1 MRTLYKGIKPSR
13 WISPDHAIA
22 HDSQGSQMTTNAA
35 RTRSVVSR
43 MAHLAKRRRGCFL
56 GLAASLLM
64 PVAFAQQ
71 FIDYPQH
78 QGKQQPLELKWVP
91 AWATLDMELRER
103 TEAQT
108 ALNYVPGNLQV
119 YDLTR
124 VRGGLTVRPFAWVS
138 AYIQFSDNHVPGLP
152 SKYVA
157 ANMRDQFDARQA
169 YLLLHRGQAKLF
181 VGRQEL
187 KYGGQRLLGIS
198 DWTNNSRTFDGFLGR
213 YGETN
218 RLDLFSSSVVVMH
231 PTSLDTH
238 GAGLTFHGA
247 VGTIRTWVP
256 HTTIQPFV
264 FVKALPR
271 VFSQQGIW
279 GTETEV
285 TPGAQV
291 VGSLMGGF
299 DYDGLAALQRGSFSN
314 NSISAAAAYIKAGY
328 SAQHLPWRPRLR
340 GEYDY
345 ASGNPHTD
353 PQRHGTFDQQYPS
366 NHNAFG
372 LTDQFGYQNIK
383 EDRINLDLNPVRR
396 LTLLIQQGW
405 LQVASVHDNVYTGS
419 AGTLIKAPASG
430 FRSADIGREFDASGK
445 YLCTESL
452 VLAAG
457 VGHFSP
463 GTLMVQNARGAPNTI
478 AYLGLTYRWVSI
490 PRKRATP

>member
-1 MRTLYKGIKPSR
+1 M
-13 WISPDHAIA
+13 AINTPGT
-22 HDSQGSQMTTNAA
+22 Q
-35 RTRSVVSR
+35 SVVSR
-43 MAHLAKRRRGCFL
+43 VDHRAKGRRVRLL
-56 GLAASLLM
+56 GVAASLLLV
-64 PVAFAQQ
+64 PWAHSQVYVE
-71 FIDYPQH
+71 YPQH
-78 QGKQQPLELKWVP
+78 QGKAQPLALKWVP
-91 AWATLDMELRER
+91 GWATLDMDLRER
-103 TEAQT
+103 NEVQT
-108 ALNYVPGNLQV
+108 AFGYLSGDSQV

-124 VRGGLTVRPFAWVS
+124 IRGGLAVRPFSWAS
-138 AYIQFSDNHVPGLP
+138 GYIQFSDNHVPGLP

-169 YLLLHRGQAKLF
+169 YLLFHREQATLI

-187 KYGGQRLLGIS
+187 KYGGERLVGIS
-198 DWTNNSRTFDGFLGR
+198 DWTNNSRTFDGLLGR
-213 YGETN
+213 YGGKN
-218 RLDLFSSSVVVMH
+218 RLDLFSSSVVVVH

-247 VGTIRTWVP
+247 VGTLQTWVP

-271 VFSQQGIW
+271 VSSQQGIF

-285 TPGAQV
+285 TPGVEV
-291 VGSLMGGF
+291 VGSLMGGI
-299 DYDGLAALQRGSFSN
+299 DYDGLAALQRGSYSS
-314 NSISAAAAYIKAGY
+314 NSINAAAAYLKAGY

-383 EDRINLDLNPVRR
+383 EDRINLDLNPIRR
-396 LTLLIQQGW
+396 VTLLIQEDW
-405 LQVASVHDNVYTGS
+405 LQVASIHDNVYSGS
-419 AGTLIKAPASG
+419 AGTLIKAPVAG
-430 FRSADIGREFDASGK
+430 FKSADIGREFDASGK
-445 YLCTESL
+445 YLCTEYL

-457 VGHFSP
+457 AGHFSP
-463 GTLMVQNARGAPNTI
+463 GTLMLQHAHGAANTLF
-478 AYLGLTYRWVSI
+478 YLGLTYRWVSI
-490 PRKRATP
+490 APKRSTP

>member
-1 MRTLYKGIKPSR
+1 M
-13 WISPDHAIA
+13 
-22 HDSQGSQMTTNAA
+22 
-35 RTRSVVSR
+35 
-43 MAHLAKRRRGCFL
+43 
-56 GLAASLLM
+56 GLAASLLV
-64 PVAFAQQ
+64 PVASAQQ
-71 FIDYPQH
+71 YVDYPQH
-78 QGKQQPLELKWVP
+78 QGKPQPLQLKWIP
-91 AWATLDMELRER
+91 AWATLDMDLRER
-103 TEAQT
+103 TESQT
-108 ALNYVPGNLQV
+108 SVNYVPGNLQV

-124 VRGGLTVRPFAWVS
+124 VRGGLAVRPFDWLT

-169 YLLLHRGQAKLF
+169 YLLLHRERTRLF

-187 KYGGQRLLGIS
+187 KYGGERLLGIS

-218 RLDLFSSSVVVMH
+218 RLDLFSSSVVVVH

-247 VGTIRTWVP
+247 VGTIQTWVP

-271 VFSQQGIW
+271 VSSRQGIF

-285 TPGAQV
+285 TPGVQV

-314 NSISAAAAYIKAGY
+314 NRSA
-328 SAQHLPWRPRLR
+328 LPRLTSR
-340 GEYDY
+340 PAITRNTCPGSRVC
-345 ASGNPHTD
+345 AGSMTMLPGIRIPTHKA
-353 PQRHGTFDQQYPS
+353 RHLRPAISKQSQCVWVDRPVRLSKHQ
-366 NHNAFG
+366 
-372 LTDQFGYQNIK
+372 
-383 EDRINLDLNPVRR
+383 EDRIKHLDLNLVPR
-396 LTLLIQQGW
+396 LTLLIQQDW
-405 LQVASVHDNVYTGS
+405 LQVASIHDNVYTGS

-430 FRSADIGREFDASGK
+430 FRSADIAREFDASGK
-445 YLCTESL
+445 YLCTDYL
-452 VLAAG
+452 VLSAW

-463 GTLMVQNARGAPNTI
+463 GTLMVETRTE
-478 AYLGLTYRWVSI
+478 RRI
-490 PRKRATP
+490 PSLISASPTVG

>member
-1 MRTLYKGIKPSR
+1 
-13 WISPDHAIA
+13 
-22 HDSQGSQMTTNAA
+22 MTTNAMH
-35 RTRSVVSR
+35 TQSVVSR
-43 MAHLAKRRRGCFL
+43 MGHLAKKRLGCFL
-56 GLAASLLM
+56 GLALSLLM
-64 PVAFAQQ
+64 PVASAQQ
-71 FIDYPQH
+71 YVDYPQH
-78 QGKQQPLELKWVP
+78 QGKSQPLELKWVP
-91 AWATLDMELRER
+91 GWATLSMELRER
-103 TEAQT
+103 TESQT
-108 ALNYVPGNLQV
+108 ALNYVSGNLQV

-124 VRGGLTVRPFAWVS
+124 VRGGLEVRPSQWATG
-138 AYIQFSDNHVPGLP
+138 YIQFMDNHVPGLP

-157 ANMRDQFDARQA
+157 ANMRDQFDVRQA
-169 YLLLHRGQAKLF
+169 YLLLHYEPAKLF

-187 KYGGQRLLGIS
+187 KYGGERLLGIS

-213 YGETN
+213 YGEKN
-218 RLDLFSSSVVVMH
+218 RLDLFSSSVVVVH
-231 PTSLDTH
+231 PTSLDKH

-247 VGTIRTWVP
+247 VATIQTWVP

-271 VFSQQGIW
+271 VSSQQSIF

-285 TPGAQV
+285 TPGAEV
-291 VGSLMGGF
+291 VGSLMDGF

-396 LTLLIQQGW
+396 LTLLIQEDW
-405 LQVASVHDNVYTGS
+405 LQVASIHDNVYTGS
-419 AGTLIKAPASG
+419 AGTLIKAPTAG

-445 YLCTESL
+445 YLCTEYL
-452 VLAAG
+452 VLA
-457 VGHFSP
+457 VGAAHFSP
-463 GTLMVQNARGAPNTI
+463 GTLMVSNAHGAPNTL
-478 AYLGLTYRWVSI
+478 AYLSLTYRWVST
-490 PRKRATP
+490 PRKGATP

>member
-1 MRTLYKGIKPSR
+1 M
-13 WISPDHAIA
+13 A
-22 HDSQGSQMTTNAA
+22 TNALC
-35 RTRSVVSR
+35 TQSVVSR
-43 MAHLAKRRRGCFL
+43 LDQPAKRRRGCFL
-56 GLAASLLM
+56 GLGASLLLV
-64 PVAFAQQ
+64 PWAYPQQ
-71 FIDYPQH
+71 YVEYPQH
-78 QGKQQPLELKWVP
+78 QGKVQPLELKWVP
-91 AWATLDMELRER
+91 SWATLDMDLRER

-108 ALNYVPGNLQV
+108 ALGYVPGNLQV

-124 VRGGLTVRPFAWVS
+124 VRGGLAVRPLPWATG
-138 AYIQFSDNHVPGLP
+138 YIQFSDNHVPGLT

-169 YLLLHRGQAKLF
+169 YLLLHRERATLI

-187 KYGGQRLLGIS
+187 KYGGERLLGIS

-213 YGETN
+213 YGERN
-218 RLDLFSSSVVVMH
+218 RLDLFSSSVVAVH

-247 VGTIRTWVP
+247 VGTMQTWVP

-271 VFSQQGIW
+271 VSSQQAIF

-285 TPGAQV
+285 TPGAEV
-291 VGSLMGGF
+291 VGNLMGGI
-299 DYDGLAALQRGSFSN
+299 DYDGLAALQRGSYSN

-345 ASGNPHTD
+345 ASGNPHTN
-353 PQRHGTFDQQYPS
+353 PQRHGTFDQLYPS

-396 LTLLIQQGW
+396 LTLLIQEDW
-405 LQVASVHDNVYTGS
+405 LQVASIHDNVYTGS
-419 AGTLIKAPASG
+419 AGTLIKAPAAG
-430 FRSADIGREFDASGK
+430 FKSADIGREFDASGK

-452 VLAAG
+452 VMAVG

-463 GTLMVQNARGAPNTI
+463 GTLMLQNTHGAPNTL
-478 AYLGLTYRWVSI
+478 AYLSFTYRWVSV
-490 PRKRATP
+490 PRKSATP